1 MNVTF
6 QDAVEKCP
14 ETGLVAVKTG
24 VDVGDDFRATGLLET
39 FCLTKQIFFLIVG
52 RDAGITKML
61 ALDTACHR
69 IQLQIES
76 TVTAKRA
83 AGYGKKAFL
92 NPTANSAGRHTV
104 MFGNDPDGVQ
114 RHDCLRC
121 L

>member
-1 MNVTF
+1 MDVTF
-6 QDAVEKCP
+6 QNAVEKCP

-24 VDVGDDFRATGLLET
+24 AAVGDDFRATGLLET
-39 FCLTKQIFFLIVG
+39 FGLTKQVFFLIVG

-61 ALDTACHR
+61 VLDGACHR
-69 IQLQIES
+69 IHLQIES
-76 TVTAKRA
+76 TVTAKHA

-92 NPTANSAGRHTV
+92 SPTSNGAWRHTL